1 MDACIAPATDKLIVD
16 VVFPFTLSTPKY
28 GPSRP
33 FTGNHAAKAA
43 YVDALEAEL
52 VSLDD
57 EVRARPVSAVRLSGG
72 ASIMSAD
79 KVCHLVRRIKKTLN
93 LVPGAEISIDVE
105 PLTVCTPSLT
115 DWTSCGITRVNLAA
129 LSCDDAELTALGA
142 HHSREQLQNALLF
155 LEKFHMTNVD
165 FEVLYGIPGQT
176 AASWKRT
183 LLTLAG
189 IDALHVSIRP
199 LVDAASD
206 KAWTTARL
214 GQTSMAQ
221 DNCAMGRGDVQATQ
235 TSETSAMPNRCEA
248 ERASTQA
255 TKTGETSTTQDR
267 VPDPIAPLPSP
278 ETRRALY
285 EQAQHILDERGYTEI
300 APGDFAKLGLAP
312 ASGVFGPL
320 MRAGADVLGLGA
332 GARSRLDGFLY
343 ENACD
348 YDLYVA
354 KSADFEAIVRN
365 PLREDEQSLH
375 ARICPPIE
383 NLTTPQRFDLL
394 ETMGA
399 SLAR

>member
-1 MDACIAPATDKLIVD
+1 MDACIAPATDKLVVD
-16 VVFPFTLSTPKY
+16 VTFPFTLSTPKY

-52 VSLDD
+52 ASLDD

-79 KVCHLVRRIKKTLN
+79 KVCHLVRQIKKTLT
-93 LVPGAEISIDVE
+93 LAPGAEISIDVE

-129 LSCDDAELTALGA
+129 LSCDDAELSALGA
-142 HHSREQLQNALLF
+142 HHNREQLQNALLF
-155 LEKFHMTNVD
+155 LEKFHMTNVS
-165 FEVLYGIPGQT
+165 FAVLYGAPGQT
-176 AASWKRT
+176 QASWKRT

-189 IDALHVSIRP
+189 VDAPHISTRP

-206 KAWTTARL
+206 KAWDA
-214 GQTSMAQ
+214 QTGKANLEQNHGASEGTHDLTDEAS
-221 DNCAMGRGDVQATQ
+221 ATQ
-235 TSETSAMPNRCEA
+235 EGTPAPV
-248 ERASTQA
+248 AS
-255 TKTGETSTTQDR
+255 
-267 VPDPIAPLPSP
+267 LPSP
-278 ETRRALY
+278 DARRDLY
-285 EQAQHILDERGYTEI
+285 EQAQHILGEQGYTEN
-300 APGDFAKLGLAP
+300 APGDFAKSSLASS
-312 ASGVFGPL
+312 AGVFGPL

-375 ARICPPIE
+375 ARVCTPIE
-383 NLTTPQRFDLL
+383 NLTAPQRFELL

>member
-16 VVFPFTLSTPKY
+16 VAFPFTLSTPKY

-52 VSLDD
+52 ASLDD
-57 EVRARPVSAVRLSGG
+57 EVCARPVSAVRLSGG

-79 KVCHLVRRIKKTLN
+79 KVCHLVRQIKKTLN

-129 LSCDDAELTALGA
+129 LSCDDAELSALGA
-142 HHSREQLQNALLF
+142 HQSREQLQNALLF
-155 LEKFHMTNVD
+155 LEKFHMANVD

-189 IDALHVSIRP
+189 VDAPQISIRP

-206 KAWTTARL
+206 KAWAL
-214 GQTSMAQ
+214 
-221 DNCAMGRGDVQATQ
+221 
-235 TSETSAMPNRCEA
+235 
-248 ERASTQA
+248 
-255 TKTGETSTTQDR
+255 KTGEANTAQGD
-267 VPDPIAPLPSP
+267 VPAAPLPSP

-285 EQAQHILDERGYTEI
+285 EQAQRILGERGYTEI
-300 APGDFAKLGLAP
+300 APGDFTKSGLAP
-312 ASGVFGPL
+312 ASGVFDPL
-320 MRAGADVLGLGA
+320 MRAGTDVLGLGA

-383 NLTTPQRFDLL
+383 NLTASQRFEFL

-399 SLAR
+399 TLAR

>member
-1 MDACIAPATDKLIVD
+1 MDACIAPATDKLVVD
-16 VVFPFTLSTPKY
+16 VAFPFTLSTPKY

-52 VSLDD
+52 ASLDD
-57 EVRARPVSAVRLSGG
+57 EVRARPASAVRLSGG

-79 KVCHLVRRIKKTLN
+79 KVCHLVRQIKKTLT
-93 LVPGAEISIDVE
+93 LALGAEISIDVE

-115 DWTSCGITRVNLAA
+115 DWTSCDITRINLAA
-129 LSCDDAELTALGA
+129 LSCDDAELSALGA

-155 LEKFHMTNVD
+155 LEKFHMANVD

-189 IDALHVSIRP
+189 VDAPQISIRP

-206 KAWTTARL
+206 KAWAL
-214 GQTSMAQ
+214 
-221 DNCAMGRGDVQATQ
+221 
-235 TSETSAMPNRCEA
+235 
-248 ERASTQA
+248 
-255 TKTGETSTTQDR
+255 KTGEANTAQGD
-267 VPDPIAPLPSP
+267 VPAAPLPSP

-285 EQAQHILDERGYTEI
+285 EQAQRILGERGYTEI
-300 APGDFAKLGLAP
+300 APGDFTKSGLAP

-343 ENACD
+343 ENACN

-383 NLTTPQRFDLL
+383 NLTASQRFEFL
-394 ETMGA
+394 ETIGA
-399 SLAR
+399 TLAR

>member
-57 EVRARPVSAVRLSGG
+57 EVCVRPVSAVRLSGG

-79 KVCHLVRRIKKTLN
+79 KVCHLVRQIKKTLT
-93 LVPGAEISIDVE
+93 LAPGAEISIDLE

-129 LSCDDAELTALGA
+129 LSCDDAELSALGA

-155 LEKFHMTNVD
+155 LEKFHMANVN

-189 IDALHVSIRP
+189 IDAPQISIRP

-206 KAWTTARL
+206 KAWAAAQTGEASTA
-214 GQTSMAQ
+214 Q
-221 DNCAMGRGDVQATQ
+221 GDVPA
-235 TSETSAMPNRCEA
+235 
-248 ERASTQA
+248 
-255 TKTGETSTTQDR
+255 
-267 VPDPIAPLPSP
+267 APLPSP
-278 ETRRALY
+278 ETRRAFY
-285 EQAQHILDERGYTEI
+285 EQAQHILGERGYTEV
-300 APGDFAKLGLAP
+300 APGDFAKSSLA
-312 ASGVFGPL
+312 SSTGVFSQL

-343 ENACD
+343 ENACG

>member
-1 MDACIAPATDKLIVD
+1 MDARIAPATDKLVVD
-16 VVFPFTLSTPKY
+16 VAFPFTLSTPKY

-52 VSLDD
+52 ASLDD

-155 LEKFHMTNVD
+155 LEKFHMANVN

-189 IDALHVSIRP
+189 IDAPQISIRP

-214 GQTSMAQ
+214 GQTSTAQ
-221 DNCAMGRGDVQATQ
+221 EG
-235 TSETSAMPNRCEA
+235 
-248 ERASTQA
+248 
-255 TKTGETSTTQDR
+255 
-267 VPDPIAPLPSP
+267 VPSAPLPSP
-278 ETRRALY
+278 ETRRAFY
-285 EQAQHILDERGYTEI
+285 EQAQHILGERGYTEV
-300 APGDFAKLGLAP
+300 APGDFAKSSLA
-312 ASGVFGPL
+312 SSTGVFSQL

-375 ARICPPIE
+375 ARIRPPIE

>member
-1 MDACIAPATDKLIVD
+1 MDACIAPATDKLVVD
-16 VVFPFTLSTPKY
+16 VAFPFTLSTPKY

-43 YVDALEAEL
+43 YVDSLEAEL
-52 VSLDD
+52 ASLDD
-57 EVRARPVSAVRLSGG
+57 EVCARPVSAVRLSGG

-79 KVCHLVRRIKKTLN
+79 KVCHLVRCIKKTLN

-115 DWTSCGITRVNLAA
+115 DWTSCGITRINLAA

-142 HHSREQLQNALLF
+142 HHSREQLQNSLLF
-155 LEKFHMTNVD
+155 LEKFHMANVN
-165 FEVLYGIPGQT
+165 FEVLYGVPGQT

-189 IDALHVSIRP
+189 VDAPQISIRP

-206 KAWTTARL
+206 KAWTT
-214 GQTSMAQ
+214 QTDEANMAQ
-221 DNCAMGRGDVQATQ
+221 GDVPA
-235 TSETSAMPNRCEA
+235 
-248 ERASTQA
+248 
-255 TKTGETSTTQDR
+255 
-267 VPDPIAPLPSP
+267 APLPSP

-285 EQAQHILDERGYTEI
+285 EQAQRILGERGYTEI
-300 APGDFAKLGLAP
+300 APGDFAKSGLAP

-354 KSADFEAIVRN
+354 KSADFETIVRN
-365 PLREDEQSLH
+365 PLRENEQSLR
-375 ARICPPIE
+375 ARVCPPVE
-383 NLTTPQRFDLL
+383 NLTASQRFEFL
-394 ETMGA
+394 ETIGA
-399 SLAR
+399 TLAH

>member
-1 MDACIAPATDKLIVD
+1 MDACITPATDKLVVD
-16 VVFPFTLSTPKY
+16 VAFPFTLSTPKY

-52 VSLDD
+52 ASLDD

-79 KVCHLVRRIKKTLN
+79 KVCHLVRQIKKTLT
-93 LVPGAEISIDVE
+93 LAPGAEISIDVE

-129 LSCDDAELTALGA
+129 LSCDDAELSALGA

-155 LEKFHMTNVD
+155 LEKFHMANVN
-165 FEVLYGIPGQT
+165 FEVLYGVPGQT

-189 IDALHVSIRP
+189 IDAPRISARP

-206 KAWTTARL
+206 KAWAAAQTGEANTA
-214 GQTSMAQ
+214 QN
-221 DNCAMGRGDVQATQ
+221 NCAMGRGNVQATQ
-235 TSETSAMPNRCEA
+235 TSETSAMPNHCA
-248 ERASTQA
+248 EHASTQA
-255 TKTGETSTTQDR
+255 LETGEANTTQGD
-267 VPDPIAPLPSP
+267 VPAAPLPSP
-278 ETRRALY
+278 ETRRAFY
-285 EQAQHILDERGYTEI
+285 EQAQHILGERGYTEV
-300 APGDFAKLGLAP
+300 APGDFAKSGLAP

-354 KSADFEAIVRN
+354 KSADFGAIVRN

-383 NLTTPQRFDLL
+383 NLTAAQRFDLL